1 MSAANITPQV
11 NRQDDQADDGLD
23 VPDFLK
29 LTAADR
35 RRAWARFQPR
45 ALPAFVREM
54 SETERLYRASI
65 ERDKAAKRAADE
77 IRFQTMRAKAT
88 AEKAERRSRASCST
102 AKTRGTPRA
111 PRGLNS
117 PKWARPPRR
126 GRPRINGR
134 EGPTQRRRA
143 LGSAE

>member
-88 AEKAERRSRASCST
+88 AEKAERRTVEQAVQQQ
-102 AKTRGTPRA
+102 K
-111 PRGLNS
+111 
-117 PKWARPPRR
+117 
-126 GRPRINGR
+126 R
-134 EGPTQRRRA
+134 EERRA
-143 LGSAE
+143 RRAG